1 MPSGILQVGIFIVW
15 YTVDMNTVYL
25 GLGSNLGEKQ
35 KNIETALG
43 SIDETIGEIEV
54 VSSLFQTAPVG
65 FEDQPDFVNGVCKLH
80 TSLDVHGVL
89 EKVEI
94 IMKDMGR
101 IRTFTN
107 GPRIIDIDILLFDDQ
122 VIESELLTVPHPRM
136 LERMFVLEP
145 LNEIGGEVVH
155 PLTHKTIREH
165 YEELKVKG

>member
-1 MPSGILQVGIFIVW
+1 
-15 YTVDMNTVYL
+15 MNTVYL

-80 TSLDVHGVL
+80 TLLEVSAVL

-122 VIESELLTVPHPRM
+122 IIESEVLTVPHPRM

>member
-1 MPSGILQVGIFIVW
+1 
-15 YTVDMNTVYL
+15 MNTVYL

-43 SIDETIGEIEV
+43 VIDETIGEIEV

-65 FEDQPDFVNGVCKLH
+65 FEDQPDFVNGACKLQ
-80 TSLDVHGVL
+80 TPLDVNGVL

-107 GPRIIDIDILLFDDQ
+107 GPRIIDIDILLFNDQ
-122 VIESELLTVPHPRM
+122 IIESDSLTVPHPRM
-136 LERMFVLEP
+136 LERVFVLEP

-165 YEELKVKG
+165 YEELKAKG